1 MKIRIHTLTAV
12 LFKVWCLKTVRV
24 ASFVEN
30 DRLWYK
36 QKEINRVSGTQAGL
50 QKINAAGP
58 KNIKFGLLKKKKT
71 FISLHKP
78 CLTNIVPTLQESEM
92 HRFLTEA
99 SPLLEVHVS
108 KKTGISVPSLPVG
121 DLHSSSPEALLHPP
135 WLFKDYWEWP
145 WNDISQLP

>member
-1 MKIRIHTLTAV
+1 MQQAPRTLNLA
-12 LFKVWCLKTVRV
+12 C
-24 ASFVEN
+24 
-30 DRLWYK
+30 
-36 QKEINRVSGTQAGL
+36 
-50 QKINAAGP
+50 P
-58 KNIKFGLLKKKKT
+58 KKKT

-121 DLHSSSPEALLHPP
+121 DIYIPSVLRHFSTHHDCSKITEIDLEMTSASFLSTAGCIPSGAVDIHMPSLPKYSLI
-135 WLFKDYWEWP
+135 LFY
-145 WNDISQLP
+145 QG